1 MCPFRLYR
9 AGKPL
14 CNVFF
19 PVPNITVSFLFLLFF
34 RLEISLSKAESGV
47 VWPELIVG
55 SKQGEEIMDPAFVEE
70 VHQRLAHLCSE
81 TLDTSANGNF
91 IATTAFNCEPIG
103 IEK

>member
-1 MCPFRLYR
+1 M
-9 AGKPL
+9 
-14 CNVFF
+14 
-19 PVPNITVSFLFLLFF
+19 T
-34 RLEISLSKAESGV
+34 KAEPGV

-81 TLDTSANGNF
+81 SLETSANGNF
-91 IATTAFNCEPIG
+91 TASKAAFSSELFG